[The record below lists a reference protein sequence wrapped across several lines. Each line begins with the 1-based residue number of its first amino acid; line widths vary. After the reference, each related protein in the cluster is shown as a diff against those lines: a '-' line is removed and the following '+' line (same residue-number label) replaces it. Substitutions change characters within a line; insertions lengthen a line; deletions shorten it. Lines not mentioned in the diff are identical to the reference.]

1 MPKDHPK
8 SKLLR
13 RGLYLIIMVGFLY
26 LIFRKLNL
34 HDLGYAVKTASF
46 VFLVPAILVY
56 LSGFYLR
63 ALKWQVILKNLKE
76 THPVSLLKYIF
87 MGCSGNALLPAR
99 IGELLRAWIAG
110 REESLPS
117 ISLFSTILV
126 ERFLEVIS
134 LMILFFFSVT
144 RLSLSSLHRAA
155 TVIIIVTALGFVFL
169 AAACFMGDRIKH
181 VVQRLVPWGKLR
193 TALIVYFEEFVTGV
207 RILKSPLRLVWVILL
222 GVGVYLIEGLAYW
235 GVAKAFHIEVSFVQV
250 LFVVSFI
257 FIGLTIPSTVGNIG
271 PLQYF
276 CILGLSFFG
285 IDKGTAL
292 IYSVFLNILM
302 YVPAVIGVAYLYKF
316 GISLKELR
324 TRANEGTLLSDALQP
339 QRENP

>member
-1 MPKDHPK
+1 MA
-8 SKLLR
+8 
-13 RGLYLIIMVGFLY
+13 GFLY
-26 LIFRKLNL
+26 LIFRKL
-34 HDLGYAVKTASF
+34 SF
-46 VFLVPAILVY
+46 HGLAATLKGISLAALVPAILVY

-63 ALKWQVILKNLKE
+63 AIKWRAIIMNLKDIR
-76 THPVSLLKYIF
+76 PSLLLKYIF

-99 IGELLRAWIAG
+99 MGELLRAWITG
-110 REESLPS
+110 RQEYLSS
-117 ISLFSTILV
+117 ISLFSTILI
-126 ERFLEVIS
+126 ERFLEVLS
-134 LMILFFFSVT
+134 LMILFFLSVT
-144 RLSLSSLHRAA
+144 RLSIKPMHKAA
-155 TVIIIVTALGFVFL
+155 VVILIVTGFGFAFL
-169 AAACFMGDRIKH
+169 VAMCFLSDRLT
-181 VVQRLVPWGKLR
+181 RLAQKLIPTEKLR
-193 TALIVYFEEFVTGV
+193 AKLIGIFEKFVIGI
-207 RILKSPLRLVWVILL
+207 RILRNPLRLIYVVLL
-222 GVGVYLIEGLAYW
+222 GAIVYVIEALAYW
-235 GVAKAFHIEVSFVQV
+235 GIARAFHIEVSVTQAVF
-250 LFVVSFI
+250 LVSFI
-257 FIGLTIPSTVGNIG
+257 FVGLTIPSTVGNIG